1 MKFIMVM
8 IICFGFDCQAVYD
21 SEFEYQTYDECVAE
35 AVGVTE
41 YMQLIFPAS
50 SGEIHCWD
58 RETFNIFEEQ
68 LKKDGLP
75 HIEPVLPSGTDT

>member
-21 SEFEYQTYDECVAE
+21 SEFQYDTYDQCVAA

-58 RETFNIFEEQ
+58 RETFSIFEEYIEKGGKPT
-68 LKKDGLP
+68 L
-75 HIEPVLPSGTDT
+75 EPVLPSGTDT

>member
-21 SEFEYQTYDECVAE
+21 SEFEYQTYDECRAE

-50 SGEIHCWD
+50 SGEIH
-58 RETFNIFEEQ
+58 
-68 LKKDGLP
+68 
-75 HIEPVLPSGTDT
+75 